1 MSKYE
6 KGGTQP
12 FKIREEN
19 TLEQELLVTTRL
31 TGIFRFA
38 GRRRFIVPRIGGDRR
53 GLGRWRVAGQELAG
67 STATK
72 ICLRK

>member
-1 MSKYE
+1 MK
-6 KGGTQP
+6 
-12 FKIREEN
+12 REEPDLLKFGRKIH
-19 TLEQELLVTTRL
+19 LEQELLVTTRL

-38 GRRRFIVPRIGGDRR
+38 GRRRYIVPRSGGDRR
-53 GLGRWRVAGQELAG
+53 GLGRWRVAAQELAG